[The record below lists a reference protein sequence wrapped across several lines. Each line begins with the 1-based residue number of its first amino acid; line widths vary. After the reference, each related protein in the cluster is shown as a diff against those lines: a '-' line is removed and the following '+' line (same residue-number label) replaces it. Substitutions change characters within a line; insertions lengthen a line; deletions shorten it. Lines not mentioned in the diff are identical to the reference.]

1 MPDDTAAV
9 TATSPAPGP
18 LSTWLSQQG
27 FDHAVL
33 PPDHLGVEVIGVEP
47 AFLPLVVTALKPP
60 RSLRVTPLSFSALA
74 AKLTPLASVSPLC
87 TA

>member
-33 PPDHLGVEVIGVEP
+33 PPDHLGVEVINSSQSIEAV
-47 AFLPLVVTALKPP
+47 KD
-60 RSLRVTPLSFSALA
+60 
-74 AKLTPLASVSPLC
+74 KLEHLTSRCQGWTDDMVRQRGWAPEVA
-87 TA
+87 